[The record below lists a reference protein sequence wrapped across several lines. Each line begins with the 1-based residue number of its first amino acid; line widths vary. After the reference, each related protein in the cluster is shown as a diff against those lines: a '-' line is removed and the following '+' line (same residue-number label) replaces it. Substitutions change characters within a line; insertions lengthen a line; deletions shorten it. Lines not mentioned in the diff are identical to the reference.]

1 MFINKAS
8 KKLAQQAE
16 KDSSRGPDGP
26 HLTADQVPKAPEVDD
41 MSTLSRKLQL
51 TEWKGKWSMN
61 VTPDNQV
68 TFLSASRQ
76 VFSTTSAL
84 LMSDEDVKAQKLDET
99 PPPQLVS

>member
-1 MFINKAS
+1 M
-8 KKLAQQAE
+8 
-16 KDSSRGPDGP
+16 G
-26 HLTADQVPKAPEVDD
+26 

-76 VFSTTSAL
+76 VFRTTSAL
-84 LMSDEDVKAQKLDET
+84 LMSDEDVKARKLDEA
-99 PPPQLVS
+99 PPPQLVSKREQEKLERMEKQFVSAAMGQDLLRNIAALKLQRLFR